1 MSQEYHNWI
10 TFPGTPE
17 RRLEITRAVLTDTP
31 RNWEWF
37 RVVVNDNAPQGR
49 DSGETTLDFYSRNF
63 PEGLGEMSSMYPDV
77 RFECR
82 CMDLTAE
89 IHHKITLS
97 SGLEVAYTQEP
108 VVWDGGSEVEEN

>member
-1 MSQEYHNWI
+1 MSQEYHNQI

-17 RRLEITRAVLTDTP
+17 RRLEITRAVLTATP

-37 RVVVNDNAPQGR
+37 GVVVNDKAPQGC
-49 DSGETTLDFYSRNF
+49 DSGATTLDFYSRNF
-63 PEGLGEMSSMYPDV
+63 PEGLAEMSSMYPDV

-89 IHHKITLS
+89 IHHEITLFN
-97 SGLEVAYTQEP
+97 GLEVAYTQEP
-108 VVWDGGSEVEEN
+108 VVWDGGPEVQEK